1 VRREHLVQFAFM
13 GAALSSAVL
22 GVARPRVGL
31 LSNGEEA
38 ERGSP
43 LVVEAGEELAQRAGA
58 ATEAFEFVGNVE
70 GGDVTSGIADVVV
83 TDGFTGNVALKL
95 MEGVSQA
102 ILGAVRD
109 AAMSS
114 PRAKL
119 GGLLL
124 APALSGFRAEVD
136 PELQG
141 GAYLLGLRRL
151 GVVPHGRFSR
161 HGFAEAI
168 ARAER
173 GAREDIVGNTERAL
187 ARAGALRESP
197 ASAAGASLPRTA

>member
-1 VRREHLVQFAFM
+1 
-13 GAALSSAVL
+13 
-22 GVARPRVGL
+22 
-31 LSNGEEA
+31 
-38 ERGSP
+38 
-43 LVVEAGEELAQRAGA
+43 
-58 ATEAFEFVGNVE
+58 
-70 GGDVTSGIADVVV
+70 
-83 TDGFTGNVALKL
+83 

-114 PRAKL
+114 SRAKL

-124 APALSGFRAEVD
+124 RPALGDFCAAVD
-136 PELQG
+136 PEGQG

-161 HGFAEAI
+161 DGFAEAI
-168 ARAER
+168 ARAQR
-173 GAREDIVGNTERAL
+173 GAREDVVGRTARAL
-187 ARAGALRESP
+187 ASAGALRESP